1 MQSVNPPQKEGTV
14 NPPKKEDTVNPPD
27 KEGKVN
33 PPKEGEVNPP
43 KEVMVNPPMEEGVN
57 PPGANG
63 GKGTPKS
70 GGKHGSM
77 GPSLEEAGG
86 QMNTRDVLRNLQSNG
101 IAHTE
106 VTAIG
111 SLTGTDTT
119 VVSNTLREE

>member
-1 MQSVNPPQKEGTV
+1 MQEV

-33 PPKEGEVNPP
+33 PPKE
-43 KEVMVNPPMEEGVN
+43 VMVNPPTEEGVN
-57 PPGANG
+57 LPGAKG

-101 IAHTE
+101 TDPTE
-106 VTAIG
+106 VAAIG

-119 VVSNTLREE
+119 VVSNVLR

>member
-1 MQSVNPPQKEGTV
+1 MHQAEGSSKRLVDTARDRDRLEGFSKEMCDRDRDA
-14 NPPKKEDTVNPPD
+14 PKNREGLDTA
-27 KEGKVN
+27 G
-33 PPKEGEVNPP
+33 GIA
-43 KEVMVNPPMEEGVN
+43 
-57 PPGANG
+57 GAPTEM

-86 QMNTRDVLRNLQSNG
+86 QVNTRDVLRTLQSHET
-101 IAHTE
+101 AHTE

-119 VVSNTLREE
+119 VVSN